1 MSAQHRQ
8 PRRDA
13 AEAMLA
19 FPRWKSWTVVMAVL
33 AGIILALPSLLPRGI
48 SAQLPAFL
56 QSTHVNLGLDLAG
69 GSHLLLEAETGDV
82 AKQRL
87 DVMEETI
94 RREFRRA
101 TPRIEIDQLSTAGG
115 QLSFLVRDPAQIAA
129 ATEIV
134 RLQNQPVGVG
144 GQRDWDVAVSDARRF
159 VLRPTSAGL
168 AAALD
173 SAMDTA
179 REVVYNRVDPDGTRE
194 VTVVRQGRT
203 RILVQVPGLDDP
215 EALKALL
222 GRTAK
227 LEFKLVDLNVQ
238 AEQLAAGRPPAGSQV
253 LPYPESPEGR
263 IAVQRRAMITGDQIS
278 DARQVY
284 DQQSGEPVVS
294 IQFDGEGGRRFARV
308 TRENVNKPFAI
319 ILDNT
324 VLSAPRINEPIL
336 GGSAQV
342 SGSFSVESANALAV
356 QLRSGRLP
364 VELHVVEERSVGPD
378 LGRESIEKGVIGGIV
393 GTVLILAF
401 MFLAYGRFGM
411 YANVALVLNVILI
424 LGVMA
429 MFNATLTLPGI
440 AGFVLTIG
448 AAVDANVIINERI
461 LEEQRRGRN
470 PLQAMEFGYKEA
482 QTAIFDANITN
493 VIAGLLLFYFG
504 TGPVRGFAVVMIIG
518 IATSVFTAVTV
529 TRLLVSWSLR
539 RSRNRE
545 VDMRRRIK
553 LVPDNTRF
561 QFLRWR
567 NPAMAISGWLI
578 IASFGLLATKGLN
591 FGVDFAGGQMIR
603 ATFERPVSID
613 DLRNRVGA
621 LGLGDP
627 NIQEFGSPREV
638 AIRLPLP
645 EGGEEGANAAA
656 SQVRKAL
663 AQAYPGS
670 RIDSVETVSGK
681 VSEELVKSGAL
692 SLILAML
699 AISIYIWIRFEWQFG
714 VASLFS
720 LFHDISLTLGF
731 LSLTQ
736 IEFDLNVVAA
746 LLTLIGYSLNDNI
759 VVFDRIRENLRKFRK
774 MALPQLLDQSVNETL
789 SRTISTNVAMFL
801 ALGALLVIGPDTIHN
816 FTATLVFSVLIGT
829 YSTTFV
835 AAPWLVWL
843 RANSS
848 SFLPPET
855 DGTSL
860 ASGKRRPA

>member
-1 MSAQHRQ
+1 M
-8 PRRDA
+8 
-13 AEAMLA
+13 
-19 FPRWKSWTVVMAVL
+19 TVF
-33 AGIILALPSLLPRGI
+33 AGIILALPSLLPRGF

-87 DVMEETI
+87 DTMEETL

-101 TPRIEIDQLSTAGG
+101 TPRIEIDETSGAAG
-115 QLSFLVRDPAQIAA
+115 QLSFLIRDPARVDAA
-129 ATEIV
+129 MEIV
-134 RLQNQPVGVG
+134 RLQNQPVGIG
-144 GQRDWDVAVSDARRF
+144 GQRDWDVAVNDTRRL
-159 VLRPTSAGL
+159 VLRPTPAGV

-227 LEFKLVDLNVQ
+227 LEFKLVDPNTT
-238 AEQLAAGRPPAGSQV
+238 AEQLATGRAAAGSQV

-308 TRENVNKPFAI
+308 TRENVNQPFAI
-319 ILDNT
+319 ILDNI

-364 VELHVVEERSVGPD
+364 VELHVIEERSVGPD
-378 LGRESIEKGVIGGIV
+378 LGRESIEKGVIGGVV
-393 GTVLILAF
+393 GTGLILTF

-493 VIAGLLLFYFG
+493 VIAGALLFYFG

-518 IATSVFTAVTV
+518 IITSVFTAVTV

-539 RSRNRE
+539 RSRE
-545 VDMRRRIK
+545 VNMRRRIK
-553 LVPDNTRF
+553 LVPDNTRVE
-561 QFLRWR
+561 FLRWR
-567 NPAMAISGWLI
+567 NPAMAMSALLI

-613 DLRNRVGA
+613 DLRDRVGA

-627 NIQEFGSPREV
+627 SIQEFGSPREV

-656 SQVRKAL
+656 SQVRKTL

-714 VASLFS
+714 AASLFS

-731 LSLTQ
+731 LSLSE

-774 MALPQLLDQSVNETL
+774 MALPRLLDQSVNETL

-801 ALGALLVIGPDTIHN
+801 ALGALLLIGPDTIHN

-843 RANSS
+843 RANSN
-848 SFLPPET
+848 SFVPPESG
-855 DGTSL
+855 DTSL
-860 ASGKRRPA
+860 ASGQRRPG